1 MFDVSVSVTCISCDP
16 MDFVCFFRDVTER
29 KQRDKLLLDSR
40 NLMRYA
46 IEHVRSAV
54 AIHDRQMNYMYVSQ
68 KYLDSYRVSEKD
80 IIGKNHYE
88 IFPDLPQ
95 KWKDTHASALQGKV
109 ISADND
115 PYHRDDGSTDWTRWE
130 CRPWYEWD
138 GTIGGVIVYT
148 EVINEQIAKEQE
160 LIRAKE
166 QAEAANKAK
175 SQFLTNMSHEIRTP
189 MNGFMGMLQLLS
201 HTPLDADQKE
211 LLDIAKSSSEA
222 LLRIINDILEY
233 SKIDEGKLE
242 FQEIPFH
249 LRKTIDEAVGLFRG
263 IANEKH
269 LSLQIDVDPSLS
281 EVWIGDPFR
290 LRQVLSNL
298 VGNAV
303 KYTNAGT
310 VTISVKGSEEI
321 VDGYQPLTIE
331 VADTGIGIREEHM
344 GLLFNRFS
352 QVDEYRTIAYG
363 GTGLGLAISKGIV
376 EQMNGRISAESRYGQ
391 GSTFSFTCPLR
402 KLPEKRVWV
411 AEQELSVDAEKMETH
426 EPVLLVAEDDDVNQI
441 VIRELAKRQSWK
453 VVVAKNGQEAVS
465 FYEKMDFD
473 AVLMDIQMPVLDGYG
488 ATKAIRAME
497 QDNRRRTPIIAITA
511 YAHEEAR
518 RNCLA
523 SGMDDFMTK
532 PLLSD
537 AFSRTVRKWL

>member
-1 MFDVSVSVTCISCDP
+1 MNEYDDSRRHEPISEPLLRRILDTTQDGFWRIGAGKRLLDVNHAYCDMSGYTRDELLNLTIGELDAKQSGAEIESILDFVRSVGAAAFETRHRRKDGTLLDVSVSVTCISCDP

-68 KYLDSYRVSEKD
+68 KYLDSYRVREKD

-88 IFPDLPQ
+88 IFPDLPR
-95 KWKDTHASALQGKV
+95 KWKDTHARALQGEV

-115 PYHRDDGSTDWTRWE
+115 PYPHDDGSTDWTRWE

-148 EVINEQIAKEQE
+148 EVINDQIAKEQE

-189 MNGFMGMLQLLS
+189 MNGFMGMLQLLAL
-201 HTPLDADQKE
+201 TPLNSDQKE

-233 SKIDEGKLE
+233 AKIEEGKLE
-242 FQEIPFH
+242 LQEIPFH
-249 LRKTIDEAVGLFRG
+249 LRKTIEEAVGLFRG
-263 IANEKH
+263 SASEKR
-269 LSLQIDVDPSLS
+269 LSLQIDVDPNLS
-281 EVWIGDPFR
+281 DVWIGDPFR

-303 KYTNAGT
+303 KYTNVGT
-310 VTISVKGSEEI
+310 VTVSVKDFGPVE
-321 VDGYQPLTIE
+321 DGCQALTFE
-331 VADTGIGIREEHM
+331 VADTGIGIREAHM
-344 GLLFNRFS
+344 DLLFNRFS
-352 QVDEYRTIAYG
+352 QVNECRTKVYG

-376 EQMNGRISAESRYGQ
+376 EQMNGCISAESCYGK
-391 GSTFSFTCPLR
+391 GSTFSFTCP
-402 KLPEKRVWV
+402 
-411 AEQELSVDAEKMETH
+411 
-426 EPVLLVAEDDDVNQI
+426 I
-441 VIRELAKRQSWK
+441 VI
-453 VVVAKNGQEAVS
+453 V
-465 FYEKMDFD
+465 
-473 AVLMDIQMPVLDGYG
+473 
-488 ATKAIRAME
+488 
-497 QDNRRRTPIIAITA
+497 NRKSP
-511 YAHEEAR
+511 
-518 RNCLA
+518 
-523 SGMDDFMTK
+523 FMTEK
-532 PLLSD
+532 IPH
-537 AFSRTVRKWL
+537 RKYG